1 MLLRLLFSAAALL
14 GTLANVHAAEILVRS
29 WAQDNYERS
38 KSEDGTPLKES
49 YIFFK
54 GQHHPGSHLN
64 DPEEGISFKEVTT
77 ILNQHLAT
85 RNYSLT
91 SSPAVADLILVVH
104 WGELTP
110 EGDDFEDGIEASMD
124 DGMSDDPNAF
134 NMSGVSEAKQRSN
147 AQIIGTTRMY
157 EMHKYSL
164 TRQLLEQAVKEDRY
178 FINVIAFDR
187 LELTQRKKNAPLPEP
202 KWTTQL
208 SVPSSR
214 KLMDRDA
221 FGILAK
227 AGSSYFGENVKDLN
241 FMRQD
246 EKRGVVKVGE
256 LEFIESIPIEEYSD

>member
-1 MLLRLLFSAAALL
+1 MRLRLLFSAALL
-14 GTLANVHAAEILVRS
+14 VAFSSVYAAEILVRS
-29 WAQDNYERS
+29 WAQDSYERR
-38 KSEDGTPLKES
+38 KNEDGTPSQQS
-49 YIFFK
+49 YVFFK
-54 GQHHPGSHLN
+54 GQYHPGSYLD
-64 DPEEGISFKEVTT
+64 DPEAGTSFQEVTT
-77 ILNQHLAT
+77 VLEAQLAK
-85 RNYSLT
+85 RNYKLT

-110 EGDDFEDGIEASMD
+110 QGESYEDGIDASMD
-124 DGMSDDPNAF
+124 EEMGDDPNAF

-187 LELTQRKKNAPLPEP
+187 VEVTQRLEDTPLPEP

-214 KLMDRDA
+214 KLFDTAA

-227 AGSSYFGENVKDLN
+227 TGGSYFGENIEDLN
-241 FMRQD
+241 FMRQG

-256 LEFIESIPIEEYSD
+256 LEFIESIPLEEAAD